1 MQTSLST
8 KSTGLTVQC
17 KIHFKNGS
25 RGRKFI
31 KEGEAPP
38 PVIPGSIP
46 RISRLMALAIRFEG
60 LVQSGKVKD
69 YADLARLGLV
79 SRARITQLMNLLN
92 LAPDI
97 QEDIL
102 FLPRIFK
109 VQDPITERNIR
120 PITAIVNWNKQRKMW
135 KKIKEQP

>member
-1 MQTSLST
+1 MLPT
-8 KSTGLTVQC
+8 KNTGLTVQC
-17 KIHFKNGS
+17 KIRFKNGN
-25 RGRKFI
+25 RGRKRI
-31 KEGEAPP
+31 QEGESPT
-38 PVIPGSIP
+38 PVTPGSIP
-46 RISRLMALAIRFEG
+46 RITRIMALAIRFEG

-97 QEDIL
+97 QEEIL

-109 VQDPITERNIR
+109 GRDPITERDVR
-120 PITAIVNWNKQRKMW
+120 PITAVVDWNKQRKMW
-135 KKIKEQP
+135 KEIKKQP